1 MNDGGLTTFFVLA
14 YHIVFV
20 GALLESRAAAPVV
33 DVDADADA
41 VVVVVVAVAV
51 VAVAALITSSEADA
65 DADAADADDAFLFL
79 FSASTGR
86 PPSLLLLRSSQYPRR
101 HAPGMPTAAAA
112 AMAVVGED
120 SPPPSVDAVAKGATL
135 QGAVVIIDDA

>member
-20 GALLESRAAAPVV
+20 GALLESGAAAPVV

-41 VVVVVVAVAV
+41 VVVVVVAV

-65 DADAADADDAFLFL
+65 AADAADADDAFLFL